1 MDNFTNQDNNMQ
13 NTAGG
18 NTYSYDYMNNA
29 ANTNGAYSQ
38 PQTAAQDYSQPQT
51 AAQDYT
57 QSQNVA
63 QDYTQPGTYTGATA
77 AWQAQK
83 QAQQQAN
90 SYAQSY
96 QNPYNAP
103 MGGGYAPVKPKKP
116 LIGIAITSMI
126 LGILSILCCCYSFA
140 PLLKFVPI
148 TFAIASIIFGVIA
161 LVKDYAGKGMAIAG
175 VICAGIYIVLVII
188 FYVMYFSGV
197 AMAKDFMEGYME
209 GFTESMARNGYM

>member
-38 PQTAAQDYSQPQT
+38 PQTAAPDYTQPQT
-51 AAQDYT
+51 AAPDYT

-90 SYAQSY
+90 AYAQSY

-103 MGGGYAPVKPKKP
+103 MGGYASVQPKKP
-116 LIGIAITSMI
+116 LIGLAIASMV
-126 LGILSILCCCYSFA
+126 LGILSILLCCWSLTWAMIF
-140 PLLKFVPI
+140 PI
-148 TFAIASIIFGVIA
+148 TFAITSIVLGAIA
-161 LVKDYAGKGMAIAG
+161 ITKDYAGRGMAIAG
-175 VICAGIYIVLVII
+175 VACSIIYIALVII
-188 FYVMYFSGV
+188 FYILLFSGV
-197 AMAKDFMEGYME
+197 AFVTDFMNDVVRAFSYAM
-209 GFTESMARNGYM
+209 

>member
-38 PQTAAQDYSQPQT
+38 PQTAAPDYSQP
-51 AAQDYT
+51 
-57 QSQNVA
+57 QNVA

-90 SYAQSY
+90 AYAQSY

-116 LIGIAITSMI
+116 LIGISIASMV
-126 LGILSILCCCYSFA
+126 LGILSLCCCCWSFRWTMI
-140 PLLKFVPI
+140 VPI
-148 TFAIASIIFGVIA
+148 AFAITGIVLGAIA
-161 LVKDYAGKGMAIAG
+161 ISKDYAGRGMAIAG
-175 VICAGIYIVLVII
+175 VACSIIYIALLLI
-188 FYVMYFSGV
+188 FYIMLFSGV
-197 AMAKDFMEGYME
+197 AFVTDFMRDLAIAFEEAM
-209 GFTESMARNGYM
+209 

>member
-13 NTAGG
+13 NATGG

-29 ANTNGAYSQ
+29 ANTNSAYSQ
-38 PQTAAQDYSQPQT
+38 PQNTTPDYS
-51 AAQDYT
+51 
-57 QSQNVA
+57 
-63 QDYTQPGTYTGATA
+63 QPGTYTGATA

-103 MGGGYAPVKPKKP
+103 VGGGYAPIKPKKP
-116 LIGIAITSMI
+116 FIGFAITSMI

-140 PLLKFVPI
+140 PVLKFVPL
-148 TFAIASIIFGVIA
+148 TFAIASMIFGIIA
-161 LVKDYAGKGMAIAG
+161 LVKDFSGRGMAIAG
-175 VICAGIYIVLVII
+175 VVCSGIYIVLILL
-188 FYVMYFSGV
+188 FWLMYYSGV

>member
-38 PQTAAQDYSQPQT
+38 PQTAAP
-51 AAQDYT
+51 DYT
-57 QSQNVA
+57 QSQTVA

-90 SYAQSY
+90 AYNQSY
-96 QNPYNAP
+96 QAQYNAP
-103 MGGGYAPVKPKKP
+103 VGGYAPAQPKKP
-116 LIGIAITSMI
+116 LIGLAIASMV
-126 LGILSILCCCYSFA
+126 LGILSILCCCFIGYWS
-140 PLLKFVPI
+140 LILSLTGIVLGI
-148 TFAIASIIFGVIA
+148 IA
-161 LVKDYAGKGMAIAG
+161 LVKDYAGKGMAVAG
-175 VICAGIYIVLVII
+175 VICSGISIVLILILII
-188 FYVMYFSGV
+188 ISFTGS
-197 AMAKDFMEGYME
+197 AMLEDLMNDIYREIGYE
-209 GFTESMARNGYM
+209 YGYRY